1 MSDNNIYDARIELNR
16 LIAGILYEFAVGGDD
31 LSAVELEDIK
41 DSMDDI
47 TDILFD
53 ALDLKV
59 VERSGRSMTLGITMP
74 EA

>member
-16 LIAGILYEFAVGGDD
+16 LISGILYEFAVDGDD
-31 LSAVELEDIK
+31 LPATELADIK

-47 TDILFD
+47 ADILFD

-59 VERSGRSMTLGITMP
+59 IERSGRSMTLGITMP
-74 EA
+74 GA